1 MNCNTSHCSRGLF
14 GSCFARKNADKL
26 QIYIGGKK
34 KNTHTLRSPE
44 QKQALIFRFKS
55 QNC

>member
-34 KNTHTLRSPE
+34 THTHTLRSPE